1 MPENPQPIRPLGQP
15 CVPAEPYSEARPGVP
30 DVVDADLDLFGAEA
44 AAASLAERLQSD
56 ESHQVRHGDDGRALL
71 WPPFAPGRD
80 RVDGYASATTTLV
93 VFGAF
98 GTPWSRRLGAVLARV
113 RDDHH
118 TSARIAW
125 RHYPDPVAHPRAAVL
140 ALATEV
146 AAVHGRF
153 WVLTRKLL
161 SMSHDDPADLHEALL
176 HAGLDPER
184 VLSEIRAGTDTERI
198 ADDVAS
204 ARASGVTYAPA
215 LFVDGERYTGELD
228 PAAVSRAL
236 DR

>member
-15 CVPAEPYSEARPGVP
+15 DIPAEPYSEVRPGTP
-30 DVVDADLDLFGAEA
+30 DVVDDDLDLFGAEA
-44 AAASLAERLQSD
+44 AAARLAERLQSD
-56 ESHQVRHGDDGRALL
+56 EPNHVRHTDDGRALL
-71 WPPFAPGRD
+71 WPPFAPARD
-80 RVDGYASATTTLV
+80 HVDGYASATTTLV

-113 RDDHH
+113 RHDHH
-118 TSARIAW
+118 MSARTVW
-125 RHYPDPVAHPRAAVL
+125 RHYPDPVAHPRAAAL

-161 SMSHDDPADLHEALL
+161 SMSHDDPADVHAALL

-184 VLSEIRAGTDTERI
+184 VLGEVRAGTGTERI

-204 ARASGVTYAPA
+204 ARASGVTSAPT

>member
-15 CVPAEPYSEARPGVP
+15 DVPAEPYSEVRPGVP

-44 AAASLAERLQSD
+44 AAARLAERLQSV
-56 ESHQVRHGDDGRALL
+56 EPHHLRHADNGRALL
-71 WPPFAPGRD
+71 WPPFAPARD
-80 RVDGYASATTTLV
+80 HVDGYASATTTLV

-113 RDDHH
+113 RDDHYIS
-118 TSARIAW
+118 TRIAW
-125 RHYPDPVAHPRAAVL
+125 RHYPDPVAHPRAAVH
-140 ALATEV
+140 ALAAEV

-153 WVLTRKLL
+153 WVLTRRLL
-161 SMSHDDPADLHEALL
+161 SMSHDDPADLHKALL
-176 HAGLDPER
+176 RAGLDPQR
-184 VLSEIRAGTDTERI
+184 VLGEVQAGTGTERI

-204 ARASGVTYAPA
+204 ARASGVTSAPA
-215 LFVDGERYTGELD
+215 LFIDGERYTGELD
-228 PAAVSRAL
+228 PTPVSRAL